1 MKPTA
6 QTDMHA
12 KLLIYLY
19 SLWPLVSCSF
29 RQANTLNHI
38 PGSSRR
44 VVGRSL
50 RAHEALARSTYR

>member
-1 MKPTA
+1 MKLTA
-6 QTDMHA
+6 QTAMHA
-12 KLLIYLY
+12 KLLIY